1 MAGQDALEVL
11 AKAGRGWR
19 LNHAA
24 MLLAEGGV
32 PVFPCAPGGKTPL
45 IRDGQGFLDATTDK
59 RQVRAWW
66 RLHPWANIGIPT
78 GAASGLVVVDVDVH
92 RPVDGLRAF
101 VRAGDAGLVKGWG
114 LLVSTPTGGQHAY
127 FPAIPG
133 VEQRSWQA
141 GSVGIDFRGDG
152 GYIIAPPSIRIIDG
166 IASRYKVGAGEHLG
180 QPLPVDS
187 NRLRDFLDPR
197 PAPTVHSSPARDR
210 DGADA
215 DRLAAWLSR
224 QATDRN
230 LKLFWASCRLAEGG
244 VPVTDAVDAMV
255 TAAQSDFGERE
266 ITRTVH
272 SAYRSVGAGARQRA
286 PADAPGAS
294 ADGFA
299 RCDRAAPESAS
310 RGLS

>member
-1 MAGQDALEVL
+1 MAGSDVLEVL

-19 LNHAA
+19 LSHAA
-24 MLLAEGGV
+24 MRLAEGGV
-32 PVFPCAPGGKTPL
+32 PVFPCAPGGKTP
-45 IRDGQGFLDATTDK
+45 ITRHGHLDATTDR

-66 RLHPWANIGIPT
+66 RLNPWANIGIPT
-78 GAASGLVVVDVDVH
+78 GAASGLVVVDVDMH
-92 RPVDGLRAF
+92 GSANGMEAF
-101 VRAGDAGLVKGWG
+101 ARAGDAGLVEGWG
-114 LLVSTPTGGQHAY
+114 LLVNTPTGGQHAY
-127 FPAIPG
+127 FPAISG

-141 GSVGIDFRGDG
+141 GSAGIDIRGDG
-152 GYIIAPPSIRIIDG
+152 GYIVAPPSIRMIDG
-166 IASRYKVGAGEHLG
+166 IPTRYKIGVESLG
-180 QPLPVDS
+180 QSLPLDS
-187 NRLRDFLDPR
+187 ARLRDFLDPR
-197 PAPTVHSSPARDR
+197 PAPAHHAVPDRDR

-215 DRLAAWLSR
+215 ERLATWLGR

-244 VPVTDAVDAMV
+244 VPVADAVDAMV

-272 SAYRSVGAGARQRA
+272 SAYRSVGAGARQRE
-286 PADAPGAS
+286 P

-299 RCDRAAPESAS
+299 HCDRAAPVSAS

>member
-1 MAGQDALEVL
+1 MAGPDALNVL

-24 MLLAEGGV
+24 MVLAEGGV
-32 PVFPCAPGGKTPL
+32 PVFPCVPGGKTP
-45 IRDGQGFLDATTDK
+45 ITRHGHLDATTDQ

-66 RLHPWANIGIPT
+66 RRSPWANIGIPT

-92 RPVDGLRAF
+92 GPANGMRSF
-101 VRAGDAGLVKGWG
+101 IRAGDAGLVKGWG

-127 FPAIPG
+127 FPAIPDI
-133 VEQRSWQA
+133 EQRSWQA
-141 GSVGIDFRGDG
+141 GSAGIDFRGDG

-166 IASRYKVGAGEHLG
+166 IASRYKVGRGECLG
-180 QPLPVDS
+180 QPSPVDS
-187 NRLRDFLDPR
+187 DRLRDFLDPR
-197 PAPTVHSSPARDR
+197 PIPTARPAASARDR

-215 DRLAAWLSR
+215 ERLASWLGR

-244 VPVTDAVDAMV
+244 VPLADALDAMV

-266 ITRTVH
+266 ITRTVY
-272 SAYRSVGAGARQRA
+272 SAYRSVGAGARPDRPAASPSGEFARGKVQQRA
-286 PADAPGAS
+286 PVT
-294 ADGFA
+294 
-299 RCDRAAPESAS
+299 
-310 RGLS
+310 RGLP

>member
-1 MAGQDALEVL
+1 MAGPDALDVL

-19 LNHAA
+19 LPHAA

-32 PVFPCAPGGKTPL
+32 PVFPCAPGGKTP
-45 IRDGQGFLDATTDK
+45 ITRHGHLDATTDR

-92 RPVDGLRAF
+92 GPVDGMRSF

-133 VEQRSWQA
+133 LEQRSWQA
-141 GSVGIDFRGDG
+141 GSAGIDFRGDG

-180 QPLPVDS
+180 QPWPVDS

-215 DRLAAWLSR
+215 ERLASWLGR

-230 LKLFWASCRLAEGG
+230 LKLFWASCRLAESG
-244 VPVTDAVDAMV
+244 VPVSDAVDAMV
-255 TAAQSDFGERE
+255 SAAQSDFGERE

-272 SAYRSVGAGARQRA
+272 SAYRSVGAGARQRE
-286 PADAPGAS
+286 PADAPGS
-294 ADGFA
+294 PADGFA
-299 RCDRAAPESAS
+299 RRDRAAPASAS
-310 RGLS
+310 RRLS

>member
-1 MAGQDALEVL
+1 MAGPDALDVL

-32 PVFPCAPGGKTPL
+32 PVFPCAPGGKTP
-45 IRDGQGFLDATTDK
+45 ITRHGHLDATTDR

-92 RPVDGLRAF
+92 GPVNGMRSF
-101 VRAGDAGLVKGWG
+101 IRAGDAGLLKGWG

-127 FPAIPG
+127 FPAVPG

-141 GSVGIDFRGDG
+141 GNAGIDFRGDG

-166 IASRYKVGAGEHLG
+166 IASRYKVARGEYLG

-187 NRLRDFLDPR
+187 DRLRDFLDPR
-197 PAPTVHSSPARDR
+197 PAPTVHPAPARNR
-210 DGADA
+210 DVCGYG
-215 DRLAAWLSR
+215 
-224 QATDRN
+224 QV
-230 LKLFWASCRLAEGG
+230 GG
-244 VPVTDAVDAMV
+244 VAGQAGHRPEPETVLGLVPSRRRRRPRRRCRGCDGDRRAV
-255 TAAQSDFGERE
+255 GLR
-266 ITRTVH
+266 R
-272 SAYRSVGAGARQRA
+272 AGNHAHRPQRLPKRRRGSPPARARRRA
-286 PADAPGAS
+286 WIACRWVCS
-294 ADGFA
+294 
-299 RCDRAAPESAS
+299 
-310 RGLS
+310 L

>member
-1 MAGQDALEVL
+1 MAVSEALDVL

-19 LNHAA
+19 LSHAA
-24 MLLAEGGV
+24 MRLAEGGV
-32 PVFPCAPGGKTPL
+32 PVFPCTPGGKTPL
-45 IRDGQGFLDATTDK
+45 TRHGHLDATTD
-59 RQVRAWW
+59 RRRVQAWW
-66 RLHPWANIGIPT
+66 RRSPWAKIGIPT

-92 RPVDGLRAF
+92 GAVDGLRSF

-141 GSVGIDFRGDG
+141 GSAGIDFRGDG

-166 IASRYKVGAGEHLG
+166 IVGRYKVGGGEYLG

-187 NRLRDFLDPR
+187 DRLRDFLDPR
-197 PAPTVHSSPARDR
+197 PNPIKQPAASARDR

-215 DRLAAWLSR
+215 DRLAAWLGR

-244 VPVTDAVDAMV
+244 VPVADAVDAMV

-272 SAYRSVGAGARQRA
+272 SAYRSVGAGARQRE
-286 PADAPGAS
+286 PADAAGSP
-294 ADGFA
+294 ADGLA

>member
-1 MAGQDALEVL
+1 MAGPDALDVL

-19 LNHAA
+19 LPHAA

-32 PVFPCAPGGKTPL
+32 PVFPCAPGGKTP
-45 IRDGQGFLDATTDK
+45 ITRHGHLDATTDR

-92 RPVDGLRAF
+92 GPVDGMRSF

-133 VEQRSWQA
+133 VEQRPWQA
-141 GSVGIDFRGDG
+141 GSAGIDFRGDG

-187 NRLRDFLDPR
+187 DRLRDFLDPR
-197 PAPTVHSSPARDR
+197 PNPIKQAATFARDR
-210 DGADA
+210 VGADT
-215 DRLAAWLSR
+215 DRLAAWLGR

-244 VPVTDAVDAMV
+244 VPVSHAVDAMV

-272 SAYRSVGAGARQRA
+272 SAYRSVGAGARQRE
-286 PADAPGAS
+286 PAGAPGS
-294 ADGFA
+294 PSDGFA
-299 RCDRAAPESAS
+299 RCDRAAPAPAS

>member
-1 MAGQDALEVL
+1 MAGREALDVL

-24 MLLAEGGV
+24 MRLAEGGV
-32 PVFPCAPGGKTPL
+32 PVFPGAPGGKTPL
-45 IRDGQGFLDATTDK
+45 TRHGHLDATTDR
-59 RQVRAWW
+59 RQVRSWW

-92 RPVDGLRAF
+92 GPANGMRSFIRAC
-101 VRAGDAGLVKGWG
+101 DAGLVKGWG

-141 GSVGIDFRGDG
+141 GSAGIDFRGDG

-166 IASRYKVGAGEHLG
+166 IAGRYKVGAGECLG
-180 QPLPVDS
+180 EPLPVDS
-187 NRLRDFLDPR
+187 DRLRDFLDPR
-197 PAPTVHSSPARDR
+197 PAPTVHPASARDR

-215 DRLAAWLSR
+215 DRLAAWLGR

-244 VPVTDAVDAMV
+244 VPVADAVDAMV

-272 SAYRSVGAGARQRA
+272 SAYRSVGAGARQRET
-286 PADAPGAS
+286 ADAPVSS
-294 ADGFA
+294 ADGFV

>member
-1 MAGQDALEVL
+1 MAGPEALDVL
-11 AKAGRGWR
+11 AKVGRGWR

-32 PVFPCAPGGKTPL
+32 PVFPCVPGGKTP
-45 IRDGQGFLDATTDK
+45 ITRHGHLDATTDR

-78 GAASGLVVVDVDVH
+78 GVASGLVVVDVDMH
-92 RPVDGLRAF
+92 GPANGMEAF
-101 VRAGDAGLVKGWG
+101 DRAGNAGLVQGWG
-114 LLVSTPTGGQHAY
+114 LLVDTPTGGQHAY

-141 GSVGIDFRGDG
+141 GNAGIDFRGDG

-166 IASRYKVGAGEHLG
+166 IAGRYKVGGGKYLG

-187 NRLRDFLDPR
+187 DRLRDFLDPR
-197 PAPTVHSSPARDR
+197 PIPTHPVVPARDR

-215 DRLAAWLSR
+215 DRLAAWLGR

-244 VPVTDAVDAMV
+244 VPVADAVDAIV

-266 ITRTVH
+266 ITRTVY
-272 SAYRSVGAGARQRA
+272 SAYRSVGAGARQRE
-286 PADAPGAS
+286 PADAPGS
-294 ADGFA
+294 SGDGFA
-299 RCDRAAPESAS
+299 RCDRAAPPSAS

>member
-1 MAGQDALEVL
+1 MVGPGALDVL

-32 PVFPCAPGGKTPL
+32 PVFPCAPGGKTP
-45 IRDGQGFLDATTDK
+45 ITRHGHLDATTDR
-59 RQVRAWW
+59 RQVRVWW

-92 RPVDGLRAF
+92 GPANGMTAF

-114 LLVSTPTGGQHAY
+114 LLVSTPTGGQHAH

-141 GSVGIDFRGDG
+141 GNAGIDFRGDG
-152 GYIIAPPSIRIIDG
+152 GYIIAPPSIRMIDG
-166 IASRYKVGAGEHLG
+166 IAGRYKVGGGEYLG
-180 QPLPVDS
+180 EPLPVDS
-187 NRLRDFLDPR
+187 DRLRDFLDPR
-197 PAPTVHSSPARDR
+197 PAPTAHPAPARGR

-215 DRLAAWLSR
+215 DRLAAWLGR

-244 VPVTDAVDAMV
+244 VPVTEAVDAMV

-266 ITRTVH
+266 ITRAVH
-272 SAYRSVGAGARQRA
+272 SAYRSVGAGARQRE
-286 PADAPGAS
+286 PADAPGS
-294 ADGFA
+294 PADGFA
-299 RCDRAAPESAS
+299 RCDRAAPASAS